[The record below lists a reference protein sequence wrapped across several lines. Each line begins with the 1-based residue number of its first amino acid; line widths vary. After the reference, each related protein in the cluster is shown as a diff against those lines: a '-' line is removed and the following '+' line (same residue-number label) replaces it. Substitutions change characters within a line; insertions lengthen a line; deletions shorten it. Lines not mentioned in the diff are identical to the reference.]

1 MGFYKYVREAWKKPK
16 QGLGDLWSQRL
27 IAWRREQVTVRLDH
41 PTRIDRARSLG
52 YKAKPGFIIVRQR
65 VIRGSHKRPR
75 IKKGRRSKHKRQ
87 SLILAKNYQVIAEER
102 ASKKYVNCEVL
113 NSYWVAEDG
122 RYKWF
127 EIILL
132 DKNHPAV
139 KSDKE
144 VAWISEKQH
153 SKRVIRG
160 LTSAGRKSRGLR
172 VKSKGAEKM
181 RPSHRA
187 RGRKAN

>member
-1 MGFYKYVREAWKKPK
+1 MGFYKYIQEVWKKPK
-16 QGLGDLWSQRL
+16 QGLGDLWGQRL
-27 IAWRREQVTVRLDH
+27 IAWRREPVSVRLDR

-52 YKAKPGFIIVRQR
+52 FKAKPGFIIVRQR

-75 IKKGRRSKHKRQ
+75 IRKGRRSKHKRQ
-87 SLILAKNYQVIAEER
+87 NLVLAKNYQVIAEER
-102 ASKKYVNCEVL
+102 ASKKYLNCEVL

-127 EIILL
+127 EVILL
-132 DKNHPAV
+132 DKSHPAV

-144 VAWISEKQH
+144 LGWINKKQH
-153 SKRVIRG
+153 SNRVGRG

-172 VKSKGAEKM
+172 IKGKGSEKM
-181 RPSHRA
+181 RPSHRSK
-187 RGRKAN
+187 GRKAN